1 MKLKT
6 VIILATLI
14 ILLTSS
20 LSTIVPA
27 SSITKNKDTLESLD
41 INSSDDVEYYAVLI
55 GISEF
60 KYIETLPEDK
70 LDDNAIAMHE
80 LLIKSNNWNEENTL
94 LLTNE
99 NATKEAIQISIVD
112 WLDEREDENDV
123 VLYYFSSHSLK
134 MPLKYRKYGHTYS
147 FPYNISNFSFSE
159 DKITDIELDSWLD
172 ELESNNICLIMDTC
186 YSGKMKS
193 LIQKNRVI
201 LTAGGKHFFC
211 GVDESDALGF
221 GIFTFFIMQGLKG
234 IGDFNKDGWV
244 TAEEC
249 FRYAKIPTIHSS
261 IWRQFP
267 FIQEWNNQTII
278 WFFQVPTMYDRYP
291 GSFKLIEY

>member
-1 MKLKT
+1 MEIKDL
-6 VIILATLI
+6 VIITMTVLLALAP
-14 ILLTSS
+14 LSS
-20 LSTIVPA
+20 GN
-27 SSITKNKDTLESLD
+27 SIRNDQQIEQIDETTNPG
-41 INSSDDVEYYAVLI
+41 DVDYYAVLI
-55 GISEF
+55 GIAEF
-60 KYIETLPEDK
+60 KNIKTLPEDK
-70 LDDNAIAMHE
+70 LDDDAIATRE
-80 LLIKSNNWNEENTL
+80 
-94 LLTNE
+94 LLTNSKNWKE
-99 NATKEAIQISIVD
+99 ENILLLINQNATKEAIQSSIVD
-112 WLDEREDENDV
+112 WLDEKEDENNV

-147 FPYNISNFSFSE
+147 CPYDISDFKFSE

-172 ELESNNICLIMDTC
+172 ELESNNICLILDTC

-193 LIQKNRVI
+193 LIQKNRVV

-234 IGDFNKDGWV
+234 IADINNDGWIS
-244 TAEEC
+244 AEEC
-249 FRYAKIPTIHSS
+249 FRYAKIPTIVSS
-261 IWRQFP
+261 IWQQFP

-291 GSFKLIEY
+291 GSCKLVEY